1 MRAKA
6 GDTSLDVS
14 EGEDEDEEDSDEEI
28 DEELGFISPLDSVDP
43 YVTFKMALTSM
54 LYTSSPFTWIQ
65 LDLNLV
71 LFSNRLPDEEL
82 FFVPS
87 INNFAWY

>member
-54 LYTSSPFTWIQ
+54 FVIHLLPLY
-65 LDLNLV
+65 LDTT
-71 LFSNRLPDEEL
+71 
-82 FFVPS
+82 
-87 INNFAWY
+87 